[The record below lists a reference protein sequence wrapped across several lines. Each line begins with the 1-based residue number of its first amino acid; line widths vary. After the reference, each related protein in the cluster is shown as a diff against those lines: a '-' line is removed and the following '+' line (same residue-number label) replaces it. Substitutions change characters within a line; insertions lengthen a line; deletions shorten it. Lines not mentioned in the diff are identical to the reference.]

1 MIKNINFNNIKN
13 LTNIFIKDNNYYL
26 KLFDYRNKKINKKS
40 LMFWILVILIFAI
53 TYLSY
58 EVMKFLVKIN
68 KPGIFIKSY
77 FLFSSI
83 LIIFQ
88 TIMVCTNIFY
98 FSKDIENII
107 HLPLKPVEI
116 LISKFNTIVF
126 MLYSTEIIFILIPL
140 IVYGVFIN
148 AGLLFLIKLI
158 LSLAI
163 FPVLFASVISIIMM
177 FFMQLLK
184 NFRNKDMI
192 QTVISLVLVVLIV
205 FAAYIIINNIF
216 SNQVSEDNISGF
228 VDEMNLKIKGIN
240 NYFIII
246 NPIIK
251 FIEDKNLFVSIFD
264 LMKIILIDILSFII
278 FILLGNKIYLK
289 QLLKYSFYTKN
300 KKEISLNLESKLK
313 KNNISKTFIKKEFNL
328 LFKNPIFFIQCV
340 YPVITFMVTL
350 VILIVTLIPKIYGLL
365 QTEEYSNIFEGMSFD
380 IEAACIIIGITQVI
394 GLLNYSSVTAF
405 SREGKDA
412 YTMKYLPVSLYKQ
425 FIFKNIPQVFL
436 NSMISFCLVGL
447 IFGMIS
453 EIPRIYFIPITII
466 TILFNLINSYILS
479 IIDLLMPKL
488 KWDSEYEILKNNKNK
503 LLQYVLIVL
512 NIIFIIYLKK
522 LFMEVEFELRNIFLI
537 IILFLFILF
546 FVFNVYIKKNINKL
560 FRNIN

>member
-68 KPGIFIKSY
+68 KPEIFINAY

-148 AGLLFLIKLI
+148 AGLLFLMRLI

-264 LMKIILIDILSFII
+264 LIKIILIDILSFII

-300 KKEISLNLESKLK
+300 KKEISLNLKSKLK

-340 YPVITFMVTL
+340 YPVIMLMVTL

-522 LFMEVEFELRNIFLI
+522 LFMEVEFELKNIFLI

>member
-26 KLFDYRNKKINKKS
+26 KLFDYKNKKINKKS

-68 KPGIFIKSY
+68 RPEIFINTY
-77 FLFSSI
+77 FLFSGI

-116 LISKFNTIVF
+116 LISKFNTIIF

-140 IVYGVFIN
+140 VVYGIFIN

-163 FPVLFASVISIIMM
+163 FPVLFASVISIVMM
-177 FFMQLLK
+177 FLMQLLK

-192 QTVISLVLVVLIV
+192 QTVISLVLVVLII

-216 SNQVSEDNISGF
+216 NNQVNEDNMSRV
-228 VDEMNLKIKGIN
+228 VDEMNLKIKRIN

-251 FIEDKNLFVSIFD
+251 FTEDRNLLIGILN
-264 LMKIILIDILSFII
+264 LMKAILIDILSFII
-278 FILLGNKIYLK
+278 FVLLGNKIYLK

-300 KKEISLNLESKLK
+300 KKEISLNLKAKLK
-313 KNNISKTFIKKEFNL
+313 KNKINKTFMKKEFNL

-340 YPVITFMVTL
+340 YPVIMFMVTL
-350 VILIVTLIPKIYGLL
+350 VILIVTLIPKIYSLL
-365 QTEEYSNIFEGMSFD
+365 QTEEYSNIFDGMSFD
-380 IEAACIIIGITQVI
+380 IDAACIIIGITQIV

-412 YTMKYLPVSLYKQ
+412 YIMKYLPVSLYKQ
-425 FIFKNIPQVFL
+425 FVFKNTPQVFF
-436 NSMISFCLVGL
+436 NSMISFILLGI
-447 IFGMIS
+447 IFMMIP
-453 EIPRIYFIPITII
+453 EIPKIYFIPVLII
-466 TILFNLINSYILS
+466 SILFNLINSYILS

-503 LLQYVLIVL
+503 LLQYVLMVF

-522 LFMEVEFELRNIFLI
+522 LFMEVNFELKNIFLI
-537 IILFLFILF
+537 IIIFLFILF
-546 FVFNVYIKKNINKL
+546 FIFNFYIKKNINKL
-560 FRNIN
+560 FKNIN